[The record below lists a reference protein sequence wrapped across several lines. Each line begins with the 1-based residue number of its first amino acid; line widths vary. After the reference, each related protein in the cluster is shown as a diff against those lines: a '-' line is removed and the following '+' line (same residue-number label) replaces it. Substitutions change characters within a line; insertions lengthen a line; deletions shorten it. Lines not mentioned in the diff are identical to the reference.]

1 MTYLDSGFNQFFQRQ
16 LGSSLTGGSGSISQY
31 DFESQYLGLSANQ
44 IKSGVLSSR
53 DGNLSLDL
61 DEGIFIVTDG
71 AVERIR
77 LGKTEDGSYGLIVRD
92 ESGNTILQFTGDV
105 NIIKSPDNS
114 LELNFDNTQI
124 IVRSV
129 AGLIKVL
136 IGKDINGF

>member
-1 MTYLDSGFNQFFQRQ
+1 VVVLVNMILNRNILDF
-16 LGSSLTGGSGSISQY
+16 L
-31 DFESQYLGLSANQ
+31 
-44 IKSGVLSSR
+44 
-53 DGNLSLDL
+53 
-61 DEGIFIVTDG
+61 
-71 AVERIR
+71 RIR